1 MRGRQ
6 GYPVPSPHTL
16 PSQVRVWSIW
26 GRSCMPSAH
35 LPNWAPS
42 IRRVATGGP
51 GLPGGRTSIIEKG
64 CCGAKVGCL
73 AWPLTAQ
80 ARAVDDS
87 QQLSTA
93 KQLHLANTHAQTH
106 LPTHTHL
113 QRYTHENIRQRHRCD
128 VSPSRNITPT
138 NRHLTPKTPTYQRCM
153 PKKSKHTGAHS

>member
-1 MRGRQ
+1 MDLDSRGE
-6 GYPVPSPHTL
+6 GL
-16 PSQVRVWSIW
+16 PS
-26 GRSCMPSAH
+26 
-35 LPNWAPS
+35 
-42 IRRVATGGP
+42 
-51 GLPGGRTSIIEKG
+51 IEKG

-80 ARAVDDS
+80 ARAVDES

-93 KQLHLANTHAQTH
+93 KQLHLANTHAHTH

-138 NRHLTPKTPTYQRCM
+138 NRHPTPKIPTYQRCM
-153 PKKSKHTGAHS
+153 PKKANTQAHTAKNMNRQMTAKTNRYLDT